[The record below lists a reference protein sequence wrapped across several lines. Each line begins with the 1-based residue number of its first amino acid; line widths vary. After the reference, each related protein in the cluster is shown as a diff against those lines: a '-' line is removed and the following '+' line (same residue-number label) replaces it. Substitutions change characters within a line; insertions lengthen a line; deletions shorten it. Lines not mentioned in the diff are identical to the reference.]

1 MAGKKKELQ
10 LQFVITNQEHWHE
23 VMSAKGLTVV
33 DVYQDWC
40 GPCKA
45 VLSLFRKLKTEIGDE
60 LLHFAVAEASHFHT
74 LDAFKGKCEPVFL
87 FYSGGK
93 AVAMVKGVN
102 GPLLQKTI
110 LEHVQEAKKQQEMG
124 DKYIEAPVHLSD
136 DSYTVAI
143 IKPDAVSQGKVNE
156 IKNKLQEA
164 GFILVT
170 EEQRHLTEEQARD
183 FYLDQAGQSEF
194 EDLVKFISSGPCH
207 VLVLSRGTEANKDVP
222 AWKELIEQSDVELMK
237 TPPSEKLKYQESS
250 DSKELA
256 SRELAFFFPS
266 FGKEQQKPGTDEA
279 ITPKIQKTLALIRPD
294 LLREKKKETLQKI
307 RESGLTIAMQKE
319 IMLTEEQAKG
329 FYREHV
335 GQDYFPVLIKHMTS
349 GPILALAL
357 TREDAVQ
364 HWRNLLGPKKLEDA
378 KEKAPESLRAE
389 FALENIPINQL
400 HGSSSPEEARKDL
413 EFFFPV
419 EQTLAVIKP
428 DAYKEHKDDI
438 LSYIKEAGF
447 SISQMKETVLTKE
460 MAEGFY
466 KDHRGKPFFDQL
478 VQYMCQGPSMMIIL
492 SKENAVQEWRDMMGP
507 TDPELAKQSNP
518 SSLRAQFAKSI
529 LENAI
534 HGSSNVEHAKKN
546 INLIFENINLE

>member
-10 LQFVITNQEHWHE
+10 LQ
-23 VMSAKGLTVV
+23 
-33 DVYQDWC
+33 
-40 GPCKA
+40 
-45 VLSLFRKLKTEIGDE
+45 
-60 LLHFAVAEASHFHT
+60 AEASHFHT

-124 DKYIEAPVHLSD
+124 DKYIEAPGQEISLLESTLEVPPNEDTHGQEDKVEAEQRGLEDKEVVDLSD

-207 VLVLSRGTEANKDVP
+207 VLVLSRGTEVNKDVP

-237 TPPSEKLKYQESS
+237 APPSEKLKYQESS

-266 FGKEQQKPGTDEA
+266 FGKEQQKTGTDEA
-279 ITPKIQKTLALIRPD
+279 ITPKIQNTLALIRPD
-294 LLREKKKETLQKI
+294 LLREKKKEILQKI
-307 RESGLTIAMQKE
+307 RESGFTIAMQKE

-378 KEKAPESLRAE
+378 KEKAPESLHAE

-507 TDPELAKQSNP
+507 TDLELAKQSNP

>member
-1 MAGKKKELQ
+1 MAGKKKELH
-10 LQFVITNQEHWHE
+10 LQVAITNQEHWDE

-74 LDAFKGKCEPVFL
+74 LDPFNGKCEPVFL

-93 AVAMVKGVN
+93 AVAIVKGVN

-110 LEHVQEAKKQQEMG
+110 LEHVQEVKKQQEVG
-124 DKYIEAPVHLSD
+124 DKCIEALVQEIPLLENTLEVPPNEDAHGQEDKEAKAEQRGLNDKEVVDLSD

-143 IKPDAVSQGKVNE
+143 IKPDAVSQGKVDE
-156 IKNKLQEA
+156 IKNKIQEA

-183 FYLDQAGQSEF
+183 FCLDQAGQSEF
-194 EDLVKFISSGPCH
+194 EDLVKFISSGLCH
-207 VLVLSRGTEANKDVP
+207 VLILSRGIEADKDVP
-222 AWKELIEQSDVELMK
+222 AWKELIEHSDVEFMK
-237 TPPSEKLKYQESS
+237 APP
-250 DSKELA
+250 
-256 SRELAFFFPS
+256 
-266 FGKEQQKPGTDEA
+266 
-279 ITPKIQKTLALIRPD
+279 
-294 LLREKKKETLQKI
+294 
-307 RESGLTIAMQKE
+307 
-319 IMLTEEQAKG
+319 
-329 FYREHV
+329 
-335 GQDYFPVLIKHMTS
+335 S

-364 HWRNLLGPKKLEDA
+364 HCRNLLGPKKLEDA

-400 HGSSSPEEARKDL
+400 NGSSSPEEAKKDL

-428 DAYKEHKDDI
+428 DAYKEHKDEI
-438 LSYIKEAGF
+438 LSNIKEAGF

-466 KDHRGKPFFDQL
+466 KDHRGKPFFDHL
-478 VQYMCQGPSMMIIL
+478 VQYMSQGPSMMIIL

-507 TDPELAKQSNP
+507 TDPELAKQFNP
-518 SSLRAQFAKSI
+518 NSLRAQFAKSI
-529 LENAI
+529 LENAM

-546 INLIFENINLE
+546 INLIFENMNLE